1 MSLVDDLLNP
11 IDGPN
16 PSGADLRYEEI
27 YSKIKEARREEDVPP
42 AGMTESDRKV
52 ADNPLVI
59 KLTTEVLTKK
69 TKDLWLAA
77 WLTEAWVKQNGF
89 SGLKDGMTLCHGMV
103 EKFWD
108 TLYPEIE
115 DGDMELRA
123 APLEFLATRLEI
135 PLKSVRLV
143 QKEPYGFT
151 DVQESRKLGHEGDAK
166 SDEAKQA
173 RAAAIAE
180 GKLALEALDKFFEE
194 TPKVFYAKGEKDLD
208 GCLEIVASLKES
220 CNAKFGDTGP
230 SLGPLES
237 LLGEIRVYM
246 HGFLQKKREK
256 EPDPVEEGQ
265 PGATAEGAAQAVS
278 GEMRERA
285 GATPAGIVIPFAD
298 KEPAERRGAITA
310 VAGAAAALRKLDPSS
325 PAPYLMMRGLRWGE
339 LRAALSKQDMTLL
352 EGPPT
357 ELRQHIKRLGIEG
370 KWSDLLEAAED
381 CMSLRCGRGWLDLQK
396 FTVDACAGLGSDY
409 SGIAIAIRSE
419 LKTLVRDV
427 PQALAVSLLDDTPA
441 ANSETQ
447 AWLRELAAEAPSL
460 TPESAPAPDGTP
472 AEDSAPAAETA
483 VKENNSAPGWHR
495 KFVDSFELANE
506 ALKAGQIEKAI
517 NTMMNEV
524 ARQLTGRGQFF
535 RKLQLAEIC
544 VAAGKTEIAQPII
557 DDLAASIETNHLE
570 TWENPKTIAKAMVM
584 IMKNSQRVQAD
595 EAEKQRL
602 FQKVVRLDPVQAVT
616 YLGS

>member
-1 MSLVDDLLNP
+1 MPSAADLLNP
-11 IDGPN
+11 IDGPS
-16 PSGADLRYEEI
+16 PSGADLRYDEI
-27 YSKIKEARREEDVPP
+27 YDKIKEARREEAVPP
-42 AGMTESDRKV
+42 AGMTERDRKL

-59 KLTTEVLTKK
+59 KLTAEALTKK

-77 WLTEAWVKQNGF
+77 WLTEAWVKQSGF
-89 SGLKDGMTLCHGMV
+89 GALKEGLTLCHGMV

-108 TLYPEIE
+108 TLYPAIE
-115 DGDMELRA
+115 DGDAEMRA

-194 TPKVFYAKGEKDLD
+194 SPKVFYAKGEKDLD

-310 VAGAAAALRKLDPSS
+310 VAGAAAALRKLDPS
-325 PAPYLMMRGLRWGE
+325 
-339 LRAALSKQDMTLL
+339 
-352 EGPPT
+352 
-357 ELRQHIKRLGIEG
+357 
-370 KWSDLLEAAED
+370 
-381 CMSLRCGRGWLDLQK
+381 
-396 FTVDACAGLGSDY
+396 
-409 SGIAIAIRSE
+409 
-419 LKTLVRDV
+419 
-427 PQALAVSLLDDTPA
+427 
-441 ANSETQ
+441 
-447 AWLRELAAEAPSL
+447 
-460 TPESAPAPDGTP
+460 
-472 AEDSAPAAETA
+472 
-483 VKENNSAPGWHR
+483 
-495 KFVDSFELANE
+495 
-506 ALKAGQIEKAI
+506 
-517 NTMMNEV
+517 
-524 ARQLTGRGQFF
+524 
-535 RKLQLAEIC
+535 
-544 VAAGKTEIAQPII
+544 
-557 DDLAASIETNHLE
+557 
-570 TWENPKTIAKAMVM
+570 
-584 IMKNSQRVQAD
+584 
-595 EAEKQRL
+595 
-602 FQKVVRLDPVQAVT
+602 
-616 YLGS
+616 